1 MKRGESGLSLIV
13 GVDKPSGM
21 SSHDVVNRARRI
33 FGERRVGHTGTLDPF
48 ASGVLCLC
56 VGPAT
61 RLDAYMV
68 GHDKHYRVRIAFGVG
83 TDTDDC
89 DGAPVKSGEVPARA
103 LDADWARGVLARF
116 LGPQKQ
122 LPPAYSAIK
131 VQGVKAC
138 DAARR
143 GTIIDLKPRDV
154 EVFSLDLAAIEPGEG
169 DIGAYWEVDAHVSK
183 GTYIRALARDI
194 GIAVGCPAHVA
205 ALRRTR
211 AGLLRLEDCVTLD
224 TLERMGSDAALDP
237 VTLLGLRFAYLDE
250 QGKRLVSN
258 GGALP
263 GSAVELCE
271 KRRASAAAE
280 LCACTAG
287 VKTSPRAPQDGEIVS
302 IIADNRLVALYE
314 FEAARNRYKARCVFQ
329 TGVRRGADI

>member
-1 MKRGESGLSLIV
+1 MKRGESGLSLVV

-21 SSHDVVNRARRI
+21 SSHDVVNRARHI
-33 FGERRVGHTGTLDPF
+33 FGERRIGHTGTLDPF

-89 DGAPVKSGEVPARA
+89 DGAPIRCGEVPVRA
-103 LDADWARGVLARF
+103 LDLDWARGVLERF

-143 GTIIDLKPRDV
+143 GNIIDLAPRDI
-154 EVFSLDLAAIEPGEG
+154 EVFSLDLVGIEPGEG
-169 DIGAYWEVDAHVSK
+169 DIGAYWDVDAHVSK

-194 GIAVGCPAHVA
+194 GVAVGCPAHVA
-205 ALRRTR
+205 ALRRTS
-211 AGLLRLEDCVTLD
+211 AGRLSLEDCVSLE
-224 TLERMGSDAALDP
+224 TLERMGKDAALDP
-237 VTLLGLRFAYLDE
+237 VELLGLRFAYLDDE
-250 QGKRLVSN
+250 GKRLVSN
-258 GGALP
+258 GNALR
-263 GSAVELCE
+263 GDAVELCE
-271 KRRASAAAE
+271 KHRAGAAAQ
-280 LCACTAG
+280 LCACTSG
-287 VKTSPRAPQDGEIVS
+287 VKVSSREPEDGEIVS
-302 IIADNRLVALYE
+302 IIADNLLVALYE
-314 FEAARNRYKARCVFQ
+314 FEAACNRYKARCVFQ
-329 TGVRRGADI
+329 TGVLRGADI